1 MFNYFLLHRMKVHGY
16 LPIKEE
22 DLERE
27 REAWQEERENLHRER
42 AGFFRE
48 RGAWQEERENLH
60 RERAGLYQE
69 RGAWQEEREGL
80 YRELEAA
87 QQRVQQL
94 EHNQLIRLLSS
105 PKDVPPF
112 INKIV
117 QGVLRKHHRSVF
129 WGDRLLTLDKS
140 AGFWED
146 DLFST
151 AHEEIRGSHLYD
163 QYSGPDGIA
172 WRLHIL
178 IWAARSVQDLPGDF
192 VECGVFKGDMSWVVA
207 KAANFFSQN
216 RKFYLYDTFAGFSPK
231 YSSEED
237 FPFNPQF
244 LDYAHKIYNI
254 PDLFE
259 KVKTRFKGFPNCIVI
274 QGILP
279 DILAEAAPEK
289 IALLHLDLNSPAAET
304 GVLEVLFDR
313 MTAGGILIFDDY
325 GWLEYIKQKR
335 AADTFMSARGY
346 PILELPTGQGLV
358 IKR

>member
-1 MFNYFLLHRMKVHGY
+1 MLNFLLLVLMKVRGY
-16 LPIKEE
+16 LPVREE

-27 REAWQEERENLHRER
+27 RDIWQEERENLQREREALHRER
-42 AGFFRE
+42 DIWRQERE
-48 RGAWQEERENLH
+48 IWQRERENLR
-60 RERAGLYQE
+60 REREALHQK
-69 RGAWQEEREGL
+69 
-80 YRELEAA
+80 LEAA

-94 EHNQLIRLLSS
+94 EHDQFLGLLSS
-105 PKDVPPF
+105 PQAVPPF
-112 INKIV
+112 INMIV

-146 DLFST
+146 ARFPE
-151 AHEEIRGSHLYD
+151 AYEQIKGSNIYD

-172 WRLHIL
+172 WRLHVL
-178 IWAARSVQDLPGDF
+178 IWAVRSVIDLPGDF

-207 KAANFFSQN
+207 QTTNFSSQN
-216 RKFYLYDTFAGFSPK
+216 RKFYLYDTFAGFSPD
-231 YSSEED
+231 YSSKED

-244 LDYAHKIYNI
+244 FDYANQIYRI
-254 PDLFE
+254 PDLYE
-259 KVKTRFKGFPNCIVI
+259 KVKARFKSFPNCMVI
-274 QGILP
+274 RGTLP
-279 DILAEAAPEK
+279 DILSETAPEK
-289 IALLHLDLNSPAAET
+289 IAFLHLDLNSPAAET

-313 MTAGGILIFDDY
+313 LPPGGILILDDY

-335 AADTFMSARGY
+335 AADKFMSDRGY